1 MKNEY
6 LAYDLISGEFIY
18 RVLESAELIPQN
30 DFKKYFNPKGIKCP
44 VELFT
49 KIRYAQLESVKEY
62 FSTKGSRDI
71 HYWLQ
76 DKLNEAQKYQE
87 LKQHYLNIFAKQLKD
102 IRYRKWKYMDMCMS
116 FMSLKNSL

>member
-18 RVLESAELIPQN
+18 RVLESAKLIPQD
-30 DFKKYFNPKGIKCP
+30 DFKKYFNSKGIKFP

-49 KIRYAQLESVKEY
+49 KIRYAKSESVKEY
-62 FSTKGSRDI
+62 LSNKGSQDM

-76 DKLNEAQKYQE
+76 DKLNEAKKYQE
-87 LKQHYLNIFAKQLKD
+87 LRQHYLNIFAKQLKD
-102 IRYRKWKYMDMCMS
+102 IRYRKWKYMDMYIS